1 MPAASGARPMANRD
15 RPLTLPGEG
24 LSIPLR
30 GLDVVYKVR
39 SADTGGAL
47 SVVEHPI
54 DPKRLVRPH
63 VHEHEDEISCVV
75 EGEIGVRIGE
85 QEFHAEP
92 GTWIFKPRKVTHTFW
107 NPTAKPARI
116 IEIIS
121 PGAFE
126 HFFEEL
132 SAILAAGVP
141 PDMKKMG
148 ELDRKYGHRIDMTW
162 VPELTAKYGLTLVGD

>member
-1 MPAASGARPMANRD
+1 MANKD
-15 RPLTLPGEG
+15 RLVTLPGEG
-24 LSIPLR
+24 PSIPLR

-54 DPKRLVRPH
+54 EPKRLVRPH
-63 VHEHEDEISCVV
+63 VHQNEDEISCVV
-75 EGEIGVRIGE
+75 EGEIGVRIGD
-85 QEFHAEP
+85 QEFHAKP
-92 GTWIFKPRKVTHTFW
+92 GTWIFKPRKVVHTFW
-107 NPTAKPARI
+107 NATSKPARI
-116 IEIIS
+116 IEIIT

-141 PDMKKMG
+141 PDLKKIG
-148 ELDRKYGHRIDMTW
+148 ELDVRYGHRIDMSW
-162 VPELTAKYGLTLVGD
+162 VPELTTKYGLKLVGD